1 MDAVAVLKGET
12 VMNTH
17 PYLRAYMA
25 GVMIPTILLLVV
37 FVAFA
42 VIRFGYNPEFPLE
55 RVLVFPLA
63 LVPAIWG
70 FWNIVYVAMHGRRRL
85 PLGMHGAVVPAVL
98 FPLALVAA
106 RVFGFE
112 FVAGATPFV
121 LLALP
126 LLMIIYYLVWKYL
139 VGFLNAM
146 LGIA

>member
-1 MDAVAVLKGET
+1 
-12 VMNTH
+12 MNAH

-25 GVMIPTILLLVV
+25 GVMIPTIFLLVIFLV
-37 FVAFA
+37 FA

-70 FWNIVYVAMHGRRRL
+70 LWNIVWVAMQGRRL

-106 RVFGFE
+106 RVFGFD
-112 FVAGATPFV
+112 FVASATPFV

>member
-1 MDAVAVLKGET
+1 MLKGET

-25 GVMIPTILLLVV
+25 GVMIPTVFLLLVFIA
-37 FVAFA
+37 FV
-42 VIRFGYNPEFPLE
+42 VIRFGYDPQFPLE

-70 FWNIVYVAMHGRRRL
+70 LWNIVYVAMHGRRRL
-85 PLGMHGAVVPAVL
+85 PLGIHGALVPAVL

-106 RVFGFE
+106 RALGFE
-112 FVAGATPFV
+112 FVAGATPVV
-121 LLALP
+121 LLTLP

-139 VGFLNAM
+139 VGFLNTI

>member
-1 MDAVAVLKGET
+1 
-12 VMNTH
+12 
-17 PYLRAYMA
+17 
-25 GVMIPTILLLVV
+25 
-37 FVAFA
+37 
-42 VIRFGYNPEFPLE
+42 
-55 RVLVFPLA
+55 
-63 LVPAIWG
+63 
-70 FWNIVYVAMHGRRRL
+70 
-85 PLGMHGAVVPAVL
+85 MHGAVVPAVL

>member
-1 MDAVAVLKGET
+1 MVPT
-12 VMNTH
+12 VF
-17 PYLRAYMA
+17 
-25 GVMIPTILLLVV
+25 LLVV
-37 FVAFA
+37 FVVFA

-70 FWNIVYVAMHGRRRL
+70 LWNIVYVAMQGRRRL
-85 PLGMHGAVVPAVL
+85 PLGMHGAMVPAVL
-98 FPLALVAA
+98 LPLALVAA
-106 RVFGFE
+106 RVFGFG
-112 FVAGATPFV
+112 FVAGATPLV

-126 LLMIIYYLVWKYL
+126 PLMIIYYLVWKYL

>member
-1 MDAVAVLKGET
+1 
-12 VMNTH
+12 MNTH

-25 GVMIPTILLLVV
+25 GVMIPTVFLLLVFIV
-37 FVAFA
+37 FA
-42 VIRFGYNPEFPLE
+42 VIRFVYNPEFPLE

-70 FWNIVYVAMHGRRRL
+70 LWNVVYVAMHGRRRL

-98 FPLALVAA
+98 LPMALFAA

-112 FVAGATPFV
+112 FVAGAAPFV
-121 LLALP
+121 LMTVP